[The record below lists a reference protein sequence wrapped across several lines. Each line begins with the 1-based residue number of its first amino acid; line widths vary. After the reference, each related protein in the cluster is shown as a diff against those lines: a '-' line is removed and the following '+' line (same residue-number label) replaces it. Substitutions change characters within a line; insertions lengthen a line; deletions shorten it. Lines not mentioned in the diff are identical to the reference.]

1 MTSRTPRFIRSE
13 TPAPAP
19 RRRWGLPLLAAGLF
33 ALLLLQIVLADRARL
48 ATDPAWRPRLEALC
62 SLLRC
67 QLPPWREPKAFVLTA
82 RDVRPHPKVPGV
94 LVISASFRND
104 ARFPQPWPQLE
115 LSLADIEG
123 QPLGLRRFAPHEYL
137 GSEPPATPLAPAQS
151 VSLSLEVLDPGK
163 RAVAFSFDFH

>member
-1 MTSRTPRFIRSE
+1 MSPGAPRFIRTE
-13 TPAPAP
+13 PV
-19 RRRWGLPLLAAGLF
+19 RRPPLRWGLPLTALVLF
-33 ALLLLQIVLADRARL
+33 ALLLLQIVLADRTRL
-48 ATDPAWRPRLEALC
+48 ATDPGWRPRLQLLC
-62 SLLRC
+62 GLLRC
-67 QLPPWREPKAFVLTA
+67 QLPPWREPGAFTLTA

-123 QPLGLRRFAPHEYL
+123 QPLGLRRFAPREYL

-163 RAVAFSFDFH
+163 RAVAFSFDFR